1 MPDKNPQDE
10 VDHIIIGAGS
20 AGCVL
25 ANRLSEDGGAR
36 VLLLEAGG
44 EDRSWLF
51 RMPLGFMMT
60 AANPAY
66 DWGYASEPDAK
77 LGGRSLPL
85 PRGRVLGGSSSVN
98 GMIYMRGHSSD
109 YDGWRQMGCR
119 GWGYDD
125 VLPYFRRMESS
136 WRGSGP
142 FHGGDGPLAVSRVD
156 GGPLLSDPIRASV
169 RAAGFAESDD
179 LSGERQEGFSD
190 CEVTVDRR
198 GRRASTSRAYLRP
211 ALGRPNLELRTGA
224 QATRLLIEQ
233 GRAVGVE
240 YRGPD
245 GLRQVRARREVILS
259 GGAYNSPQL
268 LMLSGIGPADHLRE
282 HFIEP
287 VVDAPGVGGNLSEHP
302 LVYMSFAARGA
313 GSFLSALRF
322 DRAALSVLRWALTGK
337 GPFAS
342 QITSGV
348 LMLRTRPEL
357 VRPDIQLVFLP
368 VRLDAKMWHPLS
380 RNRQEHVLSVMVMQ
394 LHPESRGTV
403 RLGSADPFARPVV
416 DLNLLSTPRDFAD
429 IRGGIA
435 ATRRVFAEPP
445 LADLVRAELVPGPER
460 QDDAALDG
468 FIRDNL
474 KITQHPVGTCRMGED
489 PEAVVDSEL
498 RVRGIDGLRVVDA
511 SIMPTVPGANINAA
525 VIMVAERAAD
535 LIRRR

>member
-1 MPDKNPQDE
+1 MTDAF
-10 VDHIIIGAGS
+10 DHIIIGAGS

-25 ANRLSEDGGAR
+25 ANRLSEDPGSR
-36 VLLLEAGG
+36 VLLIEAGG
-44 EDRSWLF
+44 DDRSWLF

-66 DWGYASEPDAK
+66 DWGYSSEPDPK

-85 PRGRVLGGSSSVN
+85 PRGRVLGGCSSVN
-98 GMIYMRGHSSD
+98 GMIYMRGHASD
-109 YDGWRQMGCR
+109 YDGWRQIGCR
-119 GWGYDD
+119 GWGHDD

-136 WRGSGP
+136 WRGAGP
-142 FHGGDGPLAVSRVD
+142 YHGGDGPLAVSKVEGRHLLADRV
-156 GGPLLSDPIRASV
+156 RASV

-179 LSGERQEGFSD
+179 LSGERQEGFSA

-198 GRRASTSRAYLRP
+198 GRRASTARAYLRP
-211 ALGRPNLELRTGA
+211 ALGRPNLALWTRT
-224 QATRLLIEQ
+224 QATRLLIEE

-240 YRGPD
+240 LRGPE
-245 GLRQVRARREVILS
+245 GLRQVRARKEVILS

-268 LMLSGIGPADHLRE
+268 LMLSGIGPAEHLRE

-287 VVDAPGVGGNLSEHP
+287 VVDAPGVGCNLSEHP
-302 LVYMSFAARGA
+302 LVYMSFAAREPA
-313 GSFLSALRF
+313 TFLSALRI
-322 DRAALSVLRWALTGK
+322 DRAARSVLRWALTGG

-357 VRPDIQLVFLP
+357 DRPDIQLVFLP
-368 VRLDAKMWHPLS
+368 VRLDAKLWHPLS
-380 RNRQEHVLSVMVMQ
+380 RNRQEHVMSVMVMQ

-403 RLGSADPFARPVV
+403 RLASADPFAKPVV
-416 DLNLLSTPRDFAD
+416 DLNLLSTPGDFAD

-435 ATRRVFAEPP
+435 AVRRIFEQSP
-445 LADLVRAELVPGPER
+445 LADLVRAELAPGVDRKEN
-460 QDDAALDG
+460 AALDA

-498 RVRGIDGLRVVDA
+498 RVRGIKGLRVVDA

-525 VIMVAERAAD
+525 VIMVAEKAAD
-535 LIRRR
+535 MIRGR

>member
-1 MPDKNPQDE
+1 MQNESHRDE

-25 ANRLSEDGGAR
+25 AHRLSEDGGSR

-77 LGGRSLPL
+77 LNGRSLPL
-85 PRGRVLGGSSSVN
+85 PRGRVLGGCSSVN
-98 GMIYMRGHSSD
+98 GMIYMRGHASD

-119 GWGYDD
+119 GWGHDD
-125 VLPYFRRMESS
+125 VLPYFRKMESS
-136 WRGSGP
+136 WRGAGP

-156 GGPLLSDPIRASV
+156 GGHLLSDEVRASV
-169 RAAGFAESDD
+169 HAAGFAESDD
-179 LSGERQEGFSD
+179 LSGERQEGYSD

-198 GRRASTSRAYLRP
+198 GRRASTSHAYLRP
-211 ALGRPNLELRTGA
+211 ALKRSNLEVRTRA
-224 QATRLLIEQ
+224 QVTRILIEQ

-240 YRGPD
+240 YRGPE
-245 GLRQVRARREVILS
+245 GLRQVHARKEVILS
-259 GGAYNSPQL
+259 GGAYASPQL

-282 HFIEP
+282 HYIEP
-287 VVDAPGVGGNLSEHP
+287 VVDAPGVGRNLSEHP
-302 LVYMSFAARGA
+302 LVYMSFAARRPTT
-313 GSFLSALRF
+313 FLSALRL
-322 DRAALSVLRWALTGK
+322 DRAARSVLRWALAGK

-357 VRPDIQLVFLP
+357 ERPDIQLVFLP
-368 VRLDAKMWHPLS
+368 VRLDAKLWHPFS
-380 RNRQEHVLSVMVMQ
+380 RNRQSHVLSVMVMQ
-394 LHPESRGTV
+394 LHPESRGSV
-403 RLGSADPFARPVV
+403 RLASADPFAKPVV
-416 DLNLLSTPRDFAD
+416 DLNLLATPGDFAD
-429 IRGGIA
+429 IRGGIG
-435 ATRRVFAEPP
+435 ATRRIFAAGP
-445 LADLVRAELVPGPER
+445 LAEMVRIELSPGPDR
-460 QDDAALDG
+460 ADDAALDG

-474 KITQHPVGTCRMGED
+474 KITQHPCGTCRMGED
-489 PEAVVDSEL
+489 AEAVVDSEL
-498 RVRGIDGLRVVDA
+498 RVRGVKGLRVVDA

-525 VIMVAERAAD
+525 VIMVAEKAAD
-535 LIRRR
+535 MILGR

>member
-1 MPDKNPQDE
+1 MQNESHRDE

-25 ANRLSEDGGAR
+25 ANRLSEDSGSP

-77 LGGRSLPL
+77 LNGRSLPL
-85 PRGRVLGGSSSVN
+85 PRGRVLGGCSSVN
-98 GMIYMRGHSSD
+98 GMIYMRGHASD

-119 GWGYDD
+119 GWGHDD
-125 VLPYFRRMESS
+125 VLPYFRKMESS
-136 WRGSGP
+136 WRGAGP

-156 GGPLLSDPIRASV
+156 GGHLLSDEVRASV

-179 LSGERQEGFSD
+179 LSGERQEGYSD

-198 GRRASTSRAYLRP
+198 GRRASTSHAYLRP
-211 ALGRPNLELRTGA
+211 ALKRPNLEVRTRA
-224 QATRLLIEQ
+224 QATRILIEQ

-245 GLRQVRARREVILS
+245 GLHQVFARKEVILS
-259 GGAYNSPQL
+259 GGAYASPQL

-282 HFIEP
+282 QYIEP
-287 VVDAPGVGGNLSEHP
+287 VVDAPGVGRNLSEHP
-302 LVYMSFAARGA
+302 LVYMSFATREPT
-313 GSFLSALRF
+313 SFLSALRL
-322 DRAALSVLRWALTGK
+322 DRAVRSVLRWAVTGK

-357 VRPDIQLVFLP
+357 ERPDIQLVFLP
-368 VRLDAKMWHPLS
+368 VRLDAKLWHPLS
-380 RNRQEHVLSVMVMQ
+380 RNRQSHVLSVMVMQ

-403 RLGSADPFARPVV
+403 RLGSADPFAKPVV
-416 DLNLLSTPRDFAD
+416 DLNLLATPGDFAD

-435 ATRRVFAEPP
+435 ATRRIFTAGP
-445 LADLVRAELVPGPER
+445 LAEMVRAELSPGPER
-460 QDDAALDG
+460 ADDAALDG

-474 KITQHPVGTCRMGED
+474 KITQHPCGTCRMGED
-489 PEAVVDSEL
+489 AEAVVDSEL

-525 VIMVAERAAD
+525 VIMVAEKAAD
-535 LIRRR
+535 MIRGR